1 MRILVAVTLAFLM
14 TGNIDISLAANT
26 YHGTF
31 YVAGMGGHFARAQIV
46 IDPDQTDAPI
56 SLRKLDKIDIGS
68 RETHPTH
75 DPRIDGGDKNIMFW
89 STYQRD
95 KSEEY
100 ANVAVTHVGK
110 TDLRTGE
117 VLLDK
122 LVDIPAFA
130 EKRASLYCASAQTR
144 DYFIPIAMANK
155 GYIDIFNKS
164 DLKMVRRMTLEGT
177 EADIGKPYRY
187 YHGINSPDYKRLLL
201 TINEARSDHGKTIG
215 KLHLLELDME
225 RFIAGEVKVLNKGLA
240 AGNGAF
246 VSFRQYYSPD
256 GTMIANSAGNALLMI
271 DAKTLEVTDHEP
283 AGNLNEIHD
292 AIFTPDGKY
301 VIAALR
307 SKALLPNCE
316 DPKNPKGDEYI
327 MDGHLRLYDVSSKK
341 FIGKSISVCSTCHEN
356 EDVDEHAILCGL
368 DAIFK

>member
-14 TGNIDISLAANT
+14 TGNIEISQATDT
-26 YHGTF
+26 YQGTF

-46 IDPDQTDAPI
+46 IDPNQTDAPLR
-56 SLRKLDKIDIGS
+56 LRKLDKIDIGT

-75 DPRIDGGDKNIMFW
+75 DPRIDGVNKDIMFW

-100 ANVAVTHVGK
+100 ANVPVTHVGK

-122 LVDIPAFA
+122 LVDIPSFA
-130 EKRASLYCASAQTR
+130 AKRASLYCASAQTR
-144 DYFIPIAMANK
+144 DHFIPIAMANK
-155 GYIDIFNKS
+155 GYLDVFNKS
-164 DLKMVRRMTLEGT
+164 DLNLVRRVTLEGT
-177 EADIGKPYRY
+177 EADIGKPYRF
-187 YHGINSPDYKRLLL
+187 YHGTNSPDYKRLLV
-201 TINEARSDHGKTIG
+201 TINEARSDHGETIG
-215 KLHLLELDME
+215 KLHMVELDME
-225 RFIAGEVKVLNKGLA
+225 KFIDGEVKVLNKGIA
-240 AGNGAF
+240 PGNGSF

-256 GTMIANSAGNALLMI
+256 GTKIANSAGNALLLI
-271 DAKTLEVTDHEP
+271 DAKTLKVIDHEP
-283 AGNLNEIHD
+283 AGNLNENHD

-307 SKALLPNCE
+307 SKVLLPNCE
-316 DPKNPKGDEYI
+316 DPKNPKGDEFT
-327 MDGHLRLYDVSSKK
+327 MDGQLRLYDVTAKK
-341 FIGKSISVCSTCHEN
+341 FIGKPMSVCSACHQK